1 MDTSRLV
8 DRVLEGSVVGS
19 FSRLGHAARSRTGH
33 WTDLSSID
41 LVGRTIAITGP
52 TSGLGLVTARSL
64 RIMGAHLVLVAR
76 NADKLAST
84 VAVLRSLSAPG
95 DIHSVVA
102 DMGDLDAVRDAASSL
117 RALGHLDVLVHNA
130 GALTKERVL
139 SPQGAEMTISS
150 HVLGPFLLTAL
161 VRDMVNQRVV
171 TVSSGG
177 MYAAALPDL
186 VAGRSLEMSPK
197 SYDGTRQYAIAK
209 RAQVTL
215 NEMWAEKYDTPAF
228 YAMHPGWA
236 DTPGVQQS
244 LPLFRVVTK
253 PLLRNADEG
262 ADSIVWLAAEP
273 HLDLPSGSFIG
284 DRARRPIHRLPMTR
298 RSDTAANRA
307 ALWSWCIERCGVADL

>member
-1 MDTSRLV
+1 MDTGRVL
-8 DRVLEGSVVGS
+8 DRILEGSVVGS
-19 FSRLGHAARSRTGH
+19 FSRLGHAARSRTSH
-33 WTDLSSID
+33 WTDLSTLD
-41 LVGRTIAITGP
+41 LTGRTIAITGP

-64 RIMGAHLVLVAR
+64 RSMGAHLVLLAR

-84 VAVLRSLSAPG
+84 VAELRSLSAPG
-95 DIHSVVA
+95 DIHSIVA
-102 DMGDLDAVRDAASSL
+102 DMGDLDAVRGAASSL
-117 RALGHLDVLVHNA
+117 RSLGRLDVLVHNA
-130 GALTKERVL
+130 GALTKERLV
-139 SPQGAEMTISS
+139 SPQGIEMTVAS
-150 HVLGPFLLTAL
+150 HVLGPFLLTTL
-161 VRDMVNQRVV
+161 VRDMVSQRVV

-177 MYAAALPDL
+177 MYATALPDL
-186 VAGRSLEMSPK
+186 AAGRSLEMSPK

-215 NEMWAEKYDTPAF
+215 NDMWAEKYETPAF

-244 LPLFRVVTK
+244 LPLFRIVTK

-273 HLDLPSGSFIG
+273 HLDLPSGSFVG

-298 RSDTAANRA
+298 RSDTATNRA
-307 ALWSWCIERCGVADL
+307 ALWAWCVDRCGAADL

>member
-1 MDTSRLV
+1 MVASRV
-8 DRVLEGSVVGS
+8 IDRFLETTVVGS
-19 FSRLGHAARSRTGH
+19 FSRLGHAARSRTGG
-33 WTDLSSID
+33 WVDLHA
-41 LVGRTIAITGP
+41 LNLAGRTVAITGP
-52 TSGLGLVTARSL
+52 TSGLGAATARAL
-64 RIMGAHLVLVAR
+64 RQLGANLVLVAR
-76 NADKLAST
+76 NADKLAT
-84 VAVLRSLSAPG
+84 TAEELRALEAPG
-95 DIHSVVA
+95 DITSVVA
-102 DMGDLDAVRDAASSL
+102 DMGDLDAVRRAAETL
-117 RALGHLDVLVHNA
+117 RSRGSIDVLVHNA
-130 GALTKERVL
+130 GALTKERL
-139 SPQGAEMTISS
+139 ISPQGTEMTIAS

-161 VRDMVNQRVV
+161 LRDNVTQRVV

-186 VAGRSLEMSPK
+186 NAGGSLEMSPS

-215 NEMWAEKYDTPAF
+215 NEMWAEKFDTPAF

-244 LPLFRVVTK
+244 LPLFRIVTK
-253 PLLRNADEG
+253 PLLRTADEG

-273 HLDLPSGSFIG
+273 HLHLPSGSFVG

-307 ALWSWCIERCGVADL
+307 ALWSWCVERTGAVGL

>member
-1 MDTSRLV
+1 MDGSRLV

-33 WTDLSSID
+33 WTDLSS
-41 LVGRTIAITGP
+41 LNLTGRTIIITGP
-52 TSGLGLVTARSL
+52 TSGLGLVTVRTL
-64 RIMGAHLVLVAR
+64 RTMGAHLVLVAR

-84 VAVLRSLSAPG
+84 VAELKSMSASG

-102 DMGDLDAVRDAASSL
+102 DMGDLDAVRGAAASI
-117 RALGHLDVLVHNA
+117 RELGRLDVLVHNA
-130 GALTKERVL
+130 GALTKERLV
-139 SPQGAEMTISS
+139 SPQGIEMTIAS

-161 VRDMVNQRVV
+161 VRDLVSQRII

-186 VAGRSLEMSPK
+186 VAGRSLEMSPG

-215 NEMWAEKYDTPAF
+215 NEMWAEKFDTPAF

-244 LPLFRVVTK
+244 LPLFRIVTK
-253 PLLRNADEG
+253 PLLRTAAEG

-273 HLDLPSGSFIG
+273 HLDLPSGSFVG

-298 RSDTAANRA
+298 RADTAANRA
-307 ALWSWCIERCGVADL
+307 ALWSWCTERCGVADL

>member
-19 FSRLGHAARSRTGH
+19 FSRLGHAARSRTSH
-33 WTDLSSID
+33 WTDLSALD
-41 LVGRTIAITGP
+41 LTGRTIAITGP
-52 TSGLGLVTARSL
+52 TSGLGLVTSRSL
-64 RIMGAHLVLVAR
+64 RTMGAHLVLIAR

-84 VAVLRSLSAPG
+84 VSDLRSLAGPG
-95 DIHSVVA
+95 DVHSVVA
-102 DMGDLDAVRDAASSL
+102 DMGDLDAVRGAASSL
-117 RALGHLDVLVHNA
+117 REFGRIDVLVHNA
-130 GALTKERVL
+130 GALTKERLV
-139 SPQGAEMTISS
+139 SPQGIEMTIAS

-161 VRDMVNQRVV
+161 VRDMVNQRIV

-186 VAGRSLEMSPK
+186 VAGRSLEMSPG

-215 NEMWAEKYDTPAF
+215 NEMWAEKFESPAF

-244 LPLFRVVTK
+244 LPLFRIVTK
-253 PLLRNADEG
+253 PLLRNAEEG
-262 ADSIVWLAAEP
+262 ADSIIWLAAEP
-273 HLDLPSGSFIG
+273 QLDLLSGSFVG
-284 DRARRPIHRLPMTR
+284 DRVRRPIHRLPMTR
-298 RSDTAANRA
+298 RTDTAANRS
-307 ALWSWCIERCGVADL
+307 ALWSWCVERCGVTDL